1 MPPNSLGV
9 LIFRLQVHRGAP
21 EPVPCQTSFA
31 RSISFDFRLSRF
43 VALSSIS
50 LVYEGVFGVWPPSS
64 FILARLCGVLPRY
77 AGAQA
82 RVMPLFLSKFTP
94 HATFSSQ
101 VATV

>member
-1 MPPNSLGV
+1 MPPNSLDV
-9 LIFRLQVHRGAP
+9 LTFRLLVHRGVP
-21 EPVPCQTSFA
+21 EPESCQTSFV
-31 RSISFDFRLSRF
+31 RPISYDFRFSGF
-43 VALSSIS
+43 VALSLIS
-50 LVYEGVFGVWPPSS
+50 LVYEGVSGVWPPSS
-64 FILARLCGVLPRY
+64 FKLARLCGVLPRY

>member
-1 MPPNSLGV
+1 MLPDSLDV

-21 EPVPCQTSFA
+21 EPEPCQTSFV
-31 RSISFDFRLSRF
+31 RSISFDFQLSRF

-50 LVYEGVFGVWPPSS
+50 LVYEGVSGVWPPSS
-64 FILARLCGVLPRY
+64 FILAQPCDVLPHY

-82 RVMPLFLSKFTP
+82 RVMHLFLSKFTP

>member
-21 EPVPCQTSFA
+21 EPEPCQTSSA

-50 LVYEGVFGVWPPSS
+50 LVYEGVSSVWPPSS
-64 FILARLCGVLPRY
+64 FKLARPCGVLPHY